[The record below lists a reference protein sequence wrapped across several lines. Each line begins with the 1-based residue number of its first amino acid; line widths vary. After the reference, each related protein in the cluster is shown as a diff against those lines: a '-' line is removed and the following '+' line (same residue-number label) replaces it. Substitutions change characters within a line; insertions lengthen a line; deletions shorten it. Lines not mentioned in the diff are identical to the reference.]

1 MCWQALSACHI
12 LTSGSV
18 YQLLSSEPMRC
29 IFAVLSLFLCLF
41 TTPGSA
47 FCQNVQPQIVIDAPA
62 INFQMHRVPGIQVAE
77 AIGDH
82 SGNKR
87 SGGTFYNPVGRFTIH
102 FRTETDGLT
111 SSCVSVT
118 AVEYQLLDPA
128 PEYWIAEELPAGSCI
143 ESELIAHELKHV
155 AVFQRVYA
163 NFAAEV
169 YGLIQAAIANY
180 PVQTIPTY
188 EQQTKTAVENAVR
201 DSTDGLIQRLAQ
213 AAYRENLKVDHESEY
228 DRLRRTCAG
237 SLNTYLR

>member
-1 MCWQALSACHI
+1 
-12 LTSGSV
+12 
-18 YQLLSSEPMRC
+18 MRC
-29 IFAVLSLFLCLF
+29 IFAVLSLFLSLF

-47 FCQNVQPQIVIDAPA
+47 FCQNIQPQIVIDAPA
-62 INFQMHRVPGIQVAE
+62 INFQMRRVPGLQVAE

-82 SGNKR
+82 TGNKR
-87 SGGTFYNPVGRFTIH
+87 SGGTFYNPVGRFTIQ

-111 SSCVSVT
+111 SSCVSVA

-163 NFAAEV
+163 NFAAEA
-169 YGLIQAAIANY
+169 YGLIQAVIANY
-180 PVQTIPTY
+180 TVQTIPTY
-188 EQQTKTAVENAVR
+188 EQQTKTNVENAVK
-201 DSTDGLIQRLAQ
+201 DSTDELIQRLAQ
-213 AAYRENLKVDHESEY
+213 TAYRENLKVDHESEY